1 MFLLKLFLM
10 TEAVILPLVIIFSK
24 KDITIG
30 ESISLCC
37 SVVTVFCCVIIKK
50 LTKTNSI
57 IGVSVILWNLA
68 INFVFFFIK
77 RKKKKEFVF
86 DKEYVYFLVEHAI
99 FFCELKERK
108 RIEDFYLYVKTS
120 AFYDEKKVKKE
131 LVFLNAVAESY
142 GVKTI

>member
-1 MFLLKLFLM
+1 MFLMILL
-10 TEAVILPLVIIFSK
+10 TAEAVVLPLLIIFSK
-24 KDITIG
+24 KDITIK
-30 ESISLCC
+30 ESISLCF
-37 SVVTVFCCVIIKK
+37 SVITVFCCVIIKK

-57 IGVSVILWNLA
+57 IGVMVILWNLA

-86 DKEYVYFLVEHAI
+86 DKEYVCTLVKRAI
-99 FFCELKERK
+99 FFCEPKERK

-120 AFYDEKKVKKE
+120 AFYDEKKVKEE
-131 LVFLNAVAESY
+131 LIFLNAVAESY